1 MQGEKLIERGA
12 EIKIKAAQSIKEAC
26 GKTKSAATQL

>member
-1 MQGEKLIERGA
+1 MQGEKLIERE